1 MKPRKTG
8 LQLLEEIEQANDD
21 QTRWRTL
28 VSTLEEWQFPNV
40 ATEDQV
46 ERSTV
51 ELRTDLREIE
61 SRLQLDLRETEARL
75 QQEMAQIRADLR
87 ETEARLQQ
95 EMAQIKA
102 DLLETEAR
110 LQKEIAAVRLEI
122 RETEVR
128 LQKSI
133 HRQTFILVG
142 LIGLL
147 LTLFKFAAGGLP
159 F

>member
-21 QTRWRTL
+21 QTRWRKL

-61 SRLQLDLRETEARL
+61 SRLQL
-75 QQEMAQIRADLR
+75 DLR

>member
-1 MKPRKTG
+1 MKHRKTG
-8 LQLLEEIEQANDD
+8 LQLLEEIEQAKNDHE
-21 QTRWRTL
+21 RWRTL
-28 VSTLEEWQFPNV
+28 VSTLEEWRFPNV
-40 ATEDQV
+40 ATEDQL

-51 ELRTDLREIE
+51 ELRTDLRETE
-61 SRLQLDLRETEARL
+61 SRLQQEMAKIKLDLRETEARL
-75 QQEMAQIRADLR
+75 QKDL
-87 ETEARLQQ
+87 
-95 EMAQIKA
+95 
-102 DLLETEAR
+102 
-110 LQKEIAAVRLEI
+110 

-147 LTLFKFAAGGLP
+147 MTLFKFAAGGLP